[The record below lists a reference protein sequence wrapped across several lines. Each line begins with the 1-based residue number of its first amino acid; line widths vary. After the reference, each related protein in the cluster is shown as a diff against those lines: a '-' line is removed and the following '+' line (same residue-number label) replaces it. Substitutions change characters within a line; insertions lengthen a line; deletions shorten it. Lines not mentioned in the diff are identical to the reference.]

1 MVSAVREDST
11 CYVLTVTYRQDSEP
25 RYPQRTHTMYCDWLS
40 EAVQYLAATYHV
52 FSVVDEVSIRSADV
66 PRDTSENP
74 GTSEKSRPTS
84 EK

>member
-1 MVSAVREDST
+1 MVSSVREEST
-11 CYVLTVTYRQDSEP
+11 SYVLTVTYRQDSEP

-52 FSVVDEVSIRSADV
+52 FNIVDAVTIARTDDDV

-74 GTSEKSRPTS
+74 F
-84 EK
+84 